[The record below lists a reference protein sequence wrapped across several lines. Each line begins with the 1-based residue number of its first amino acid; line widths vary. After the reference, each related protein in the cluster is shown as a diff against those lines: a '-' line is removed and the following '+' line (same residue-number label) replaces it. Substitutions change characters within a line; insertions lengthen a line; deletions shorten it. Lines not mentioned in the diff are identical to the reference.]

1 MCADN
6 DQVHVSPF
14 KQKKTP
20 QMQSHP
26 ELFISSKRA
35 KSQARVKVWMANDF
49 RRLPCTLPN

>member
-20 QMQSHP
+20 QMQPHP